1 MLLQYRTRQEYM
13 KCRHTKTHTQHFQVM
28 GLKYDREWEPV
39 YQAFLLLPL
48 FQVAPA
54 NPERRWRESH
64 TDSQTQAVAQPNITE
79 QYKRICVYC
88 IGIFD

>member
-13 KCRHTKTHTQHFQVM
+13 KCRHTQTHTQHFQVM

-54 NPERRWRESH
+54 NPERRWKH
-64 TDSQTQAVAQPNITE
+64 ITVAQPDITE